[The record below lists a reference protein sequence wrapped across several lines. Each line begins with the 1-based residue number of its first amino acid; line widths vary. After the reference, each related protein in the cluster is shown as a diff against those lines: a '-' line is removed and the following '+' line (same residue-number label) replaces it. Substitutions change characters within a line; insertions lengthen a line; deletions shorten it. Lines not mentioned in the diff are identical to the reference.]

1 MSPRF
6 GLQEAHPAPETG
18 ACDDGAAGDTT
29 GAVARTAVSAES
41 APTSTHGRS
50 SIRIGAHET
59 RSSIQAGSSSHRPA
73 SHPSRLQRS
82 TSPASFATA
91 SWTRTTRPDQGCQ
104 RYRTSRSSASPV
116 LWAFRR
122 RVLQRRPSAPGPLL
136 LRQDPYADL
145 P

>member
-59 RSSIQAGSSSHRPA
+59 RSSIQAGSSSHE
-73 SHPSRLQRS
+73 
-82 TSPASFATA
+82 
-91 SWTRTTRPDQGCQ
+91 
-104 RYRTSRSSASPV
+104 
-116 LWAFRR
+116 LWAN
-122 RVLQRRPSAPGPLL
+122 LGDDG
-136 LRQDPYADL
+136 LRGAAYRGG
-145 P
+145 